1 MEYYGIY
8 PYEITY
14 TNMEYTLY
22 EITLYSSYW
31 LDATYNII
39 ILIYIQT
46 MLVI

>member
-8 PYEITY
+8 PYD
-14 TNMEYTLY
+14 TLY

-46 MLVI
+46 MLAI